1 MKTNENGKALGLVS
15 RDGDVLTRSA
25 MKLRNVVNAL
35 GTLDNI
41 TGDVDNFRRE
51 AEDLLS
57 KCEDCRRAFFVVDDS
72 EGY

>member
-1 MKTNENGKALGLVS
+1 MKTNENGRALGLVS

-25 MKLRNVVNAL
+25 TKLRNVVTAL

-41 TGDVDNFRRE
+41 TGDVDSFRRD

-57 KCEDCRRAFFVVDDS
+57 KCEDCRRAFFIVDDS
-72 EGY
+72 ETY